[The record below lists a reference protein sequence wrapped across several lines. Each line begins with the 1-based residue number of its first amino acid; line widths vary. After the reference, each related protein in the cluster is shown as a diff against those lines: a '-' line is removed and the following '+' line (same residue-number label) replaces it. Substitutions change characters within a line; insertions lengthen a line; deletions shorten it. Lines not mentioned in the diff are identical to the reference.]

1 MCVSTVERL
10 QHVGSVA
17 WFIHVVLMR
26 NGHKRAVCARNTKVP
41 VARNAVMRGGVYVH
55 RNAKTLTC
63 CLYRA
68 RRRRRN
74 QDDARALRLPS
85 KRLHTC
91 LQVGAVFV
99 STNYKRVV
107 LRCIH
112 GFHPCFCRE
121 QSILHV
127 RVAITYTSIK
137 FLRLSF

>member
-1 MCVSTVERL
+1 MCFGTIERL

-26 NGHKRAVCARNTKVP
+26 NGNKRAVCARNTKIP
-41 VARNAVMRGGVYVH
+41 VACNSVMRGGVYVH
-55 RNAKTLTC
+55 RNAKMLTC
-63 CLYRA
+63 CFYGA
-68 RRRRRN
+68 RRRRCN
-74 QDDARALRLPS
+74 QDNARALRLPS

-121 QSILHV
+121 RSILHV

>member
-1 MCVSTVERL
+1 MRLGTVECL

-26 NGHKRAVCARNTKVP
+26 NGNKRAVCARNTKVP
-41 VARNAVMRGGVYVH
+41 VARNTVMRGGVYVH

-63 CLYRA
+63 CFYSA
-68 RRRRRN
+68 RWRRRN
-74 QDDARALRLPS
+74 QDNARALRLPS